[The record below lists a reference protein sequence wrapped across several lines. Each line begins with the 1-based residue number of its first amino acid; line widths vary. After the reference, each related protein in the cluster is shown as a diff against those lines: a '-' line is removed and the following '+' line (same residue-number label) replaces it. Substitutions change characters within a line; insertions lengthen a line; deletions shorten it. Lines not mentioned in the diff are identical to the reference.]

1 MFREQ
6 LSSNIVSEEM
16 TSATSGY
23 STSENE
29 TIMTETDML
38 SKIKEKEGV
47 QMERNID
54 IARKL
59 ILRATTEQGLQ
70 GLWDFYKVSE
80 GNLEVEDD
88 DQRSMYYMFVDTCVS
103 NMMPKKYWKENHMT
117 KKLSDFLTISNEAFA
132 MLILENIAPVLASH
146 FRIRNGE
153 VIKTS
158 TTRYTK
164 RDKDESGK
172 MKGWRMTSI
181 KRYNSLIEDVIMRR
195 GIKALKE
202 NLEIELQNR
211 YVSKVSEEENLES
224 NLETENNNSK
234 NKKRKRVKGYDMSL
248 GRMPNLSKEELNI
261 PEKYKD
267 FGFELATAQV

>member
-103 NMMPKKYWKENHMT
+103 NMMPKNT
-117 KKLSDFLTISNEAFA
+117 GKKI
-132 MLILENIAPVLASH
+132 I
-146 FRIRNGE
+146 
-153 VIKTS
+153 
-158 TTRYTK
+158 
-164 RDKDESGK
+164 
-172 MKGWRMTSI
+172 
-181 KRYNSLIEDVIMRR
+181 
-195 GIKALKE
+195 
-202 NLEIELQNR
+202 
-211 YVSKVSEEENLES
+211 
-224 NLETENNNSK
+224 
-234 NKKRKRVKGYDMSL
+234 
-248 GRMPNLSKEELNI
+248 
-261 PEKYKD
+261 
-267 FGFELATAQV
+267 